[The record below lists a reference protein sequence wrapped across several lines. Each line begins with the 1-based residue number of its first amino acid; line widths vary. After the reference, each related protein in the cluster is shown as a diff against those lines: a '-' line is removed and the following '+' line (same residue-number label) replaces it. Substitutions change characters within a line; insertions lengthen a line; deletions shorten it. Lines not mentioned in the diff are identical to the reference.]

1 MKPFTSSADTEAKTA
16 IYLRKQV
23 VQRLTVET
31 GRRYTRRPMAGSEP
45 SKSWA
50 GMGTGWT
57 ITSMILGGM
66 LAWGGIGYGI
76 DWLAGTPNIF
86 TAIGFV
92 LGGGGGIYLV
102 YLRYGR
108 ERGGGDGA

>member
-1 MKPFTSSADTEAKTA
+1 MTGSERSSA
-16 IYLRKQV
+16 
-23 VQRLTVET
+23 
-31 GRRYTRRPMAGSEP
+31 
-45 SKSWA
+45 WA

-76 DWLAGTPNIF
+76 DWLAGTSRIF

>member
-1 MKPFTSSADTEAKTA
+1 
-16 IYLRKQV
+16 
-23 VQRLTVET
+23 
-31 GRRYTRRPMAGSEP
+31 
-45 SKSWA
+45 
-50 GMGTGWT
+50 MGTGWT

>member
-1 MKPFTSSADTEAKTA
+1 
-16 IYLRKQV
+16 
-23 VQRLTVET
+23 
-31 GRRYTRRPMAGSEP
+31 
-45 SKSWA
+45 
-50 GMGTGWT
+50 
-57 ITSMILGGM
+57 MILGGM

-76 DWLAGTPNIF
+76 DWLAGTPRIF

-108 ERGGGDGA
+108 ERGGDDGA

>member
-1 MKPFTSSADTEAKTA
+1 VKSFTSSAASGSKTA
-16 IYLRKQV
+16 IYLRKQDL
-23 VQRLTVET
+23 RGLTVERE
-31 GRRYTRRPMAGSEP
+31 RRYTRRPMAGSER

-50 GMGTGWT
+50 GLGTGWT

-76 DWLAGTPNIF
+76 DWLAGTPRIF

-108 ERGGGDGA
+108 ERGGDDGT